1 MLEGQGVWLLC
12 RCMGCWWLCRRE
24 TKMRKAAQ
32 DLLAILK
39 AEASGGLFL
48 DYSGQTKT
56 SDPFPKVQRK
66 NQALKLFV
74 FHSSSS
80 EKTPKPSEELILL
93 RAGLGRRS
101 AHVPED
107 ADHKEITNILCEV
120 YPKMAELEG
129 AWLIHKATVSQH
141 HRRHDNQVACPVCG
155 ELFSQAVINIHAEFC
170 GVTEESVINEEV
182 PEPSTTD
189 RTGRSTSEGPEI
201 VGEAETGLPQNTII
215 VPFIGE
221 NGIDQGAR
229 KNSSLKWSGQ

>member
-1 MLEGQGVWLLC
+1 
-12 RCMGCWWLCRRE
+12 
-24 TKMRKAAQ
+24 MRKAAQ

-107 ADHKEITNILCEV
+107 ADHKE
-120 YPKMAELEG
+120 
-129 AWLIHKATVSQH
+129 
-141 HRRHDNQVACPVCG
+141 VACPVCG

-189 RTGRSTSEGPEI
+189 RTGSLSDLLDNLKGKIDNSKMFKINVTREDLLQR
-201 VGEAETGLPQNTII
+201 GL
-215 VPFIGE
+215 
-221 NGIDQGAR
+221 
-229 KNSSLKWSGQ
+229 K